1 MMKRRCKV
9 FGLLLFVAVLL
20 SIAPVT
26 VFADCV
32 DGVDCEYCDS
42 YRYDDW
48 LCEGG
53 PHCSEN
59 ASGDCYMYHHCR
71 ECGACE
77 DGDFCE
83 DHLMCISCAQ
93 GAYEHC
99 MDCGACSLDTDFCE
113 EHGFC
118 KDCEY
123 TMLSPVVFPLFT
135 QYTDVMLATCIF
147 CILTTAICTIT
158 AVIAYF

>member
-1 MMKRRCKV
+1 MKRRCKV

-53 PHCSEN
+53 PHCSKN